1 MYIYVLLGFQEVKE
15 RMILVASDDK
25 LRNIS
30 WKVFF
35 EGWILVL
42 RARCLGVSKFFRI
55 KRRWRRLK
63 QFIVKRFRPES
74 RARRVSW
81 FGMFMALFHHTF
93 HTFAVCVF
101 NIYFS
106 TYSKNPSATPM
117 GDVPRRLNE
126 CQVVTSRQTYSISI
140 KIHLTGE
147 RKAALQHASLDSVV
161 LQSFGTRLAIERED
175 SRGTREAAGNS
186 WRLDLMRC
194 LHMVSSFKKDWIKPV
209 WCCQR

>member
-1 MYIYVLLGFQEVKE
+1 
-15 RMILVASDDK
+15 
-25 LRNIS
+25 
-30 WKVFF
+30 
-35 EGWILVL
+35 
-42 RARCLGVSKFFRI
+42 
-55 KRRWRRLK
+55 
-63 QFIVKRFRPES
+63 
-74 RARRVSW
+74 
-81 FGMFMALFHHTF
+81 
-93 HTFAVCVF
+93 
-101 NIYFS
+101 
-106 TYSKNPSATPM
+106 M

-194 LHMVSSFKKDWIKPV
+194 LHMFSSFQRKSIKPV
-209 WCCQR
+209 